1 MPAPDESEMGRVFAD
16 VTIQYSIRELLAR
29 TDDRLIRLDEK
40 MSQLASRAEVE
51 KLAEQVSRHEARW
64 NRMIGASVALGALAG
79 GAAGWVTQVLGA
91 HP

>member
-1 MPAPDESEMGRVFAD
+1 MVDEAEVGRVVSD

-40 MSQLASRAEVE
+40 MGRLAERAEVE

-79 GAAGWVTQVLGA
+79 GAAGWITQVIGT